1 MPTWPART
9 LYFALSAVTLACL
22 CLGLGPL
29 YARKTLILAH
39 NLDTNHPVHRGMLD
53 FAELVKEGSQG
64 RIDIR
69 LYANGQLGSEREVLE
84 QLQIGAVAL
93 TKVSSISLES
103 FEPLY
108 SAINAPFIFSDESHA
123 YQVLDGQV
131 GEDLLRSTVDKR
143 FRGLTFYA
151 GGARSFYA
159 NKPVLKP
166 EDLKGMK
173 MRVLG
178 SRTAMRM
185 TGLLGGSAVPMP
197 FGEVYTGLQQGVID
211 GAESSVTALTMSRHG
226 EVAKHLSLDE
236 HMIAPDVLLIST
248 TVWDSLSSEDQAI
261 LKSAAERS
269 KRNQRKYWQEAV
281 TEHLKKA
288 TEEMGV
294 TVHHPNKK
302 PFADLVKPLH
312 KELKAKSPELHDL
325 LELIESNGS
334 RV

>member
-1 MPTWPART
+1 MPTWPGRT
-9 LYFALSAVTLACL
+9 LYFMLSALTLGAL
-22 CLGLGPL
+22 YLGVGPL
-29 YARKTLILAH
+29 YSRKTLILAH

-53 FAELVKEGSQG
+53 FAKQVKEDSHG

-103 FEPLY
+103 FAPLY
-108 SAINAPFIFSDESHA
+108 SAINAPYVFEDESHA
-123 YQVLDGQV
+123 YKVLDSEI
-131 GEDLLRSTVDKR
+131 GEKLLRSTVDKR

-151 GGARSFYA
+151 SGARSFYA
-159 NKPVLKP
+159 NKPILAP
-166 EDLKGMK
+166 QDLQGMK

-178 SRTAMRM
+178 SQTAIKM

-197 FGEVYTGLQQGVID
+197 FAEVYTGLQQGVID
-211 GAESSVTALTMSRHG
+211 GAESSITALTMSRHG

-236 HMIAPDVLLIST
+236 HMVAPDVLLIST
-248 TVWDSLSSEDQAI
+248 TVWNSLSAQDQAI

-269 KRNQRKYWQEAV
+269 KELQRSYWRDAA
-281 TEHLKKA
+281 TEHLQKA

-294 TVHHPNKK
+294 TVHHPDKQ
-302 PFADLVKPLH
+302 PFAALVQPLH
-312 KELKAKSPELHDL
+312 QELKEKSPELRDL
-325 LELIESNGS
+325 LEQIEETAP
-334 RV
+334 RK

>member
-131 GEDLLRSTVDKR
+131 GEELLLSTVDKR

-248 TVWDSLSSEDQAI
+248 TVWDSLSSQDQAL
-261 LKSAAERS
+261 LKSAADRS
-269 KRNQRKYWQEAV
+269 KELQRKYWEEAV
-281 TEHLKKA
+281 EEHLRRA

-294 TVHHPNKK
+294 TIHHPHK
-302 PFADLVKPLH
+302 PAFAEKIKPLH
-312 KELKAKSPELHDL
+312 QELKEKSPELRRL
-325 LELIESNGS
+325 MERIE
-334 RV
+334 RRT